1 MRSSMTS
8 PRPRRSASPART
20 SSSRRESLG
29 VSLGSAGACSSIP
42 APASRRRSPKCT
54 SMPHFVPRESG
65 ADCFARPW
73 NCFVSETS
81 PSPRSGPAK
90 AIRRPCASM
99 RRQGS
104 AGPSS
109 WSLRGFRCRVAE
121 TTGRRIG
128 LSSMASEPQY
138 LPPPTEPA
146 PLPPAQPVPKP
157 RRRRGILG
165 IVVLSAVVGAL
176 AGSIAT
182 IVVAPRLIKVTP
194 TGNSLVAPLAPISN
208 TLTEESAVINVA
220 NQDGKAV
227 VEIKT
232 TITSADTFLQQE
244 QHGIGSGFIVRSDG
258 YIVTNNHVVENARQ
272 LQIIL
277 RDQAKKYDAR
287 VIGTSPEDDI
297 AVLKI
302 DAQNLP
308 SLGWGDSNA
317 LKVGQLAIAIGSPLG
332 QQNSVTKGVIS
343 ALHRSIQVPDPSSAG
358 GTENILN
365 AIQTDA
371 QINPGNSGGPL
382 LNSAGQVI
390 GVNFAIEQAQAG
402 PGLGFALDGN
412 AARDIANQLIQT
424 GHVNRPFLGVTYNQI
439 DETAAAANGL
449 VVGAVVTAITPGS
462 PADRAGIKVQD
473 VITKV
478 NGQSIDDSHPLKDVL
493 RQYAPGTKVS
503 VTIYRGGKNQTL
515 QVTLGTHP

>member
-1 MRSSMTS
+1 
-8 PRPRRSASPART
+8 
-20 SSSRRESLG
+20 
-29 VSLGSAGACSSIP
+29 
-42 APASRRRSPKCT
+42 
-54 SMPHFVPRESG
+54 
-65 ADCFARPW
+65 
-73 NCFVSETS
+73 
-81 PSPRSGPAK
+81 
-90 AIRRPCASM
+90 
-99 RRQGS
+99 
-104 AGPSS
+104 
-109 WSLRGFRCRVAE
+109 
-121 TTGRRIG
+121 
-128 LSSMASEPQY
+128 MASEPQF
-138 LPPPTEPA
+138 LPPPAEPA
-146 PLPPAQPVPKP
+146 PLSPVPVVKPVAP
-157 RRRRGILG
+157 RRRMGILG
-165 IVVLSAVVGAL
+165 IVVISAVVGAL
-176 AGSIAT
+176 AGSAAT
-182 IVVAPRLIKVTP
+182 ILLAPRLIKVTP
-194 TGNSLVAPLAPISN
+194 SGNVVAPLAPITN
-208 TLTEESAVINVA
+208 NLTEESAVISVA
-220 NQDGKAV
+220 DQDGKAV

-232 TITSADTFLQQE
+232 TISSPDFIQTE

-272 LQIIL
+272 LQVIL
-277 RDQAKKYDAR
+277 RDGAKKFDAR
-287 VIGTSPEDDI
+287 VIGTSPEDDV
-297 AVLKI
+297 AVIKV

-308 SLGWGDSNA
+308 ALSWGDSNA

-343 ALHRSIQVPDPSSAG
+343 ALHRFISIPNPSTGQV
-358 GTENILN
+358 ENILN

-424 GHVNRPFLGVTYNQI
+424 GHVNRPFLGVTYNQV
-439 DETAAAANGL
+439 DETAASANGL

>member
-1 MRSSMTS
+1 
-8 PRPRRSASPART
+8 
-20 SSSRRESLG
+20 
-29 VSLGSAGACSSIP
+29 
-42 APASRRRSPKCT
+42 
-54 SMPHFVPRESG
+54 
-65 ADCFARPW
+65 
-73 NCFVSETS
+73 
-81 PSPRSGPAK
+81 
-90 AIRRPCASM
+90 
-99 RRQGS
+99 
-104 AGPSS
+104 
-109 WSLRGFRCRVAE
+109 
-121 TTGRRIG
+121 
-128 LSSMASEPQY
+128 MASEPQY

-146 PLPPAQPVPKP
+146 PLPPAQPAPKP

-165 IVVLSAVVGAL
+165 VIVISAVVGAL

-182 IVVAPRLIKVTP
+182 IVVAPRLLKVTP
-194 TGNSLVAPLAPISN
+194 TGNTLVAPLAPINN

-220 NQDGKAV
+220 AQGEKAV

-232 TITSADTFLQQE
+232 TITSPDTFLQQE

-277 RDQAKKYDAR
+277 RDQPKKYDAR

-302 DAQNLP
+302 DAQDLP
-308 SLGWGDSNA
+308 ALSWGDSNA

-402 PGLGFALDGN
+402 PGLGFALEIALEEPP
-412 AARDIANQLIQT
+412 AATVTPICCRKGANS
-424 GHVNRPFLGVTYNQI
+424 R
-439 DETAAAANGL
+439 
-449 VVGAVVTAITPGS
+449 
-462 PADRAGIKVQD
+462 
-473 VITKV
+473 
-478 NGQSIDDSHPLKDVL
+478 
-493 RQYAPGTKVS
+493 S
-503 VTIYRGGKNQTL
+503 V
-515 QVTLGTHP
+515 PS

>member
-1 MRSSMTS
+1 
-8 PRPRRSASPART
+8 
-20 SSSRRESLG
+20 
-29 VSLGSAGACSSIP
+29 
-42 APASRRRSPKCT
+42 
-54 SMPHFVPRESG
+54 
-65 ADCFARPW
+65 
-73 NCFVSETS
+73 
-81 PSPRSGPAK
+81 
-90 AIRRPCASM
+90 
-99 RRQGS
+99 
-104 AGPSS
+104 
-109 WSLRGFRCRVAE
+109 
-121 TTGRRIG
+121 
-128 LSSMASEPQY
+128 MASEPQY

-146 PLPPAQPVPKP
+146 PVSPSPVQPVPKP

-165 IVVLSAVVGAL
+165 IVAISAVVGAL
-176 AGSIAT
+176 AGSVAT
-182 IVVAPRLIKVTP
+182 IVVAPRLIKVTS
-194 TGNSLVAPLAPISN
+194 TGNALVAPLAPINN

-220 NQDGKAV
+220 NLAGKAV

-287 VIGTSPEDDI
+287 VVGTSPEDDI

-308 SLGWGDSNA
+308 SLGWGDSSA

-343 ALHRSIQVPDPSSAG
+343 ALHRSIQVPDPSSPG

-382 LNSAGQVI
+382 LNSLGQVI
-390 GVNFAIEQAQAG
+390 GVSFAIEQAQAG

-412 AARDIANQLIQT
+412 AAHDIANQLIQT
-424 GHVNRPFLGVTYNQI
+424 GHVNRPYLGVAYQQL
-439 DETAAAANGL
+439 DETAAAANSL
-449 VVGAVVTAITPGS
+449 VVGALVTDVTSGS
-462 PADRAGIKVQD
+462 PADRAGIKAHD
-473 VITKV
+473 VVTKV
-478 NGQSIDDSHPLKDVL
+478 NDQAIDDEHPLKDVL
-493 RQYAPGTKVS
+493 RQFAPGTR
-503 VTIYRGGKNQTL
+503 VTVIVYRGGKSQTL

>member
-1 MRSSMTS
+1 
-8 PRPRRSASPART
+8 
-20 SSSRRESLG
+20 
-29 VSLGSAGACSSIP
+29 
-42 APASRRRSPKCT
+42 
-54 SMPHFVPRESG
+54 
-65 ADCFARPW
+65 
-73 NCFVSETS
+73 
-81 PSPRSGPAK
+81 
-90 AIRRPCASM
+90 
-99 RRQGS
+99 
-104 AGPSS
+104 
-109 WSLRGFRCRVAE
+109 
-121 TTGRRIG
+121 
-128 LSSMASEPQY
+128 MASEPQFF
-138 LPPPTEPA
+138 PPTPEPA
-146 PLPPAQPVPKP
+146 PLSPVPVEKPVQP
-157 RRRRGILG
+157 RRRMGVLG
-165 IVVLSAVVGAL
+165 IVLTSAIVGGLVGSAGTIFL
-176 AGSIAT
+176 A
-182 IVVAPRLIKVTP
+182 PQFIKVTP
-194 TGNSLVAPLAPISN
+194 SGTTVVAPLAPITN
-208 TLTEESAVINVA
+208 NLTEESAVISVA
-220 NQDGKAV
+220 AQAGKAV

-232 TITSADTFLQQE
+232 TITSPDFIQQD

-272 LQIIL
+272 LQVIL

-287 VIGTSPEDDI
+287 VIGTSPDDDV
-297 AVLKI
+297 AVIKI
-302 DAQNLP
+302 DATDLP
-308 SLGWGDSNA
+308 VLNWADSNA

-343 ALHRSIQVPDPSSAG
+343 ALHRFISIPNASTGV
-358 GTENILN
+358 TEDILN

-382 LNSAGQVI
+382 LNSAGQVV

-439 DETAAAANGL
+439 DETTAAANGL

-462 PADRAGIKVQD
+462 PADHAGIKLQD

-478 NGQSIDDSHPLKDVL
+478 NDQSIDDSHPLKDVL

-503 VTIYRGGKNQTL
+503 VTISRGGKSQTL

>member
-1 MRSSMTS
+1 
-8 PRPRRSASPART
+8 
-20 SSSRRESLG
+20 
-29 VSLGSAGACSSIP
+29 
-42 APASRRRSPKCT
+42 
-54 SMPHFVPRESG
+54 
-65 ADCFARPW
+65 
-73 NCFVSETS
+73 
-81 PSPRSGPAK
+81 
-90 AIRRPCASM
+90 
-99 RRQGS
+99 
-104 AGPSS
+104 
-109 WSLRGFRCRVAE
+109 
-121 TTGRRIG
+121 
-128 LSSMASEPQY
+128 MASEPQY
-138 LPPPTEPA
+138 FPPSPEPVPPSSSPVQPLSPLPA
-146 PLPPAQPVPKP
+146 PREARP
-157 RRRRGILG
+157 RRGLG
-165 IVVLSAVVGAL
+165 MLAVVILSAVVGAL
-176 AGSIAT
+176 AGAGAT
-182 IVVAPRLIKVTP
+182 ILLAPRLIHVTP
-194 TGNSLVAPLAPISN
+194 SGNVVAPLAPITN
-208 TLTEESAVINVA
+208 NLTEESAVINVA

-232 TITSADTFLQQE
+232 TISSPDMFVQQE

-272 LQIIL
+272 LQVIL
-277 RDQAKKYDAR
+277 RDQTKKYDAR
-287 VIGTSPEDDI
+287 VVGTSPDDDV
-297 AVLKI
+297 AVLKV
-302 DAQNLP
+302 DAQSLP
-308 SLGWGDSNA
+308 TLSFGDSSA

-343 ALHRSIQVPDPSSAG
+343 ALHRSISVPDPATG
-358 GTENILN
+358 NTEHILN

-402 PGLGFALDGN
+402 PGLGVALDGN
-412 AARDIANQLIQT
+412 AARDIAKQLIQT
-424 GHVNRPFLGVTYNQI
+424 GLGNRPFLGVTYNQL

-449 VVGAVVTAITPGS
+449 VVGAVVTDVSSGS